1 MWIYRILR
9 KPSGAIIEH
18 NKQHLS
24 TTEPAIALQLPSS
37 QAWCDPSLS
46 LSFVPRR
53 TSGFV
58 WNMLAF
64 TYSVLLTWPASMQIY
79 WNQIRRFHNKR
90 AQFPRDLFEKPTSPT
105 WPPFHCFRTPIWP
118 PWRHVKTIYRLE
130 VCYNLGL
137 NIRSFPKKRVGMR
150 PKS

>member
-24 TTEPAIALQLPSS
+24 TTEPATALQLPSS

-58 WNMLAF
+58 WNMLTF
-64 TYSVLLTWPASMQIY
+64 TYTVFYSRGQHLCECIETKEPVSITKELNSHLICLK
-79 WNQIRRFHNKR
+79 NQRHQHGRRFIVLGHQYGRHGIMWKR
-90 AQFPRDLFEKPTSPT
+90 SIDWRCAIIWALMYDRFPRKE
-105 WPPFHCFRTPIWP
+105 
-118 PWRHVKTIYRLE
+118 
-130 VCYNLGL
+130 
-137 NIRSFPKKRVGMR
+137 
-150 PKS
+150 

>member
-1 MWIYRILR
+1 MWICGIPR

-24 TTEPAIALQLPSS
+24 TAEPAIALQLPSS

-64 TYSVLLTWPASMQIY
+64 TYRVFYSRGQHLCEFIETKEGVSITKELNSHKICLK
-79 WNQIRRFHNKR
+79 NQRHQHGRRFIVLGHQYGRHDVMWKHSILSDYVG
-90 AQFPRDLFEKPTSPT
+90 FPSLTYTITSKG
-105 WPPFHCFRTPIWP
+105 R
-118 PWRHVKTIYRLE
+118 
-130 VCYNLGL
+130 N
-137 NIRSFPKKRVGMR
+137 
-150 PKS
+150 

>member
-1 MWIYRILR
+1 MWIYRIPR

-24 TTEPAIALQLPSS
+24 TTEPATTLQLPSS
-37 QAWCDPSLS
+37 KAWCDPSLS

-64 TYSVLLTWPASMQIY
+64 TYTVFYSRGQHLCEFIETKEGVSITKELNSHKIFLENQRHQHGRRSIVLGHQYGRHGVMWRRSMDWRCAIIWALMY
-79 WNQIRRFHNKR
+79 DRF
-90 AQFPRDLFEKPTSPT
+90 L
-105 WPPFHCFRTPIWP
+105 
-118 PWRHVKTIYRLE
+118 
-130 VCYNLGL
+130 
-137 NIRSFPKKRVGMR
+137 GMR